1 MSIANPLRICVECGA
16 EFEAHHGQ
24 QRFCMPEHKRA
35 FHRLMAKRGQTM
47 FAFVQTW
54 RMGKRGKTADS
65 TYAMVQLAAF
75 ADLCNAQDR
84 REGRNAAL
92 IVGEK
97 REARWSVCDLEI

>member
-1 MSIANPLRICVECGA
+1 MAVAEPLRVCPNCSA
-16 EFEAHHGQ
+16 EFEAHHGRM
-24 QRFCMPEHKRA
+24 RFCRPECKRE
-35 FHRLMAKRGQTM
+35 FWRLMAKRGQTM

-54 RMGKRGKTADS
+54 RMGKRGATPDS
-65 TYAMVQLAAF
+65 TYAIVQLAAF

-97 REARWSVCDLEI
+97 REARWSVADLDL